1 MIALGIGDG
10 HDAGAALAIDGRI
23 VAAVSEERFT
33 RVKRQPGFPARS
45 IESVLSLTGVR
56 PNEVDRVGVAE
67 IAGRAAF
74 RLASPVYRAT
84 DPNRP
89 ADRAANRAV
98 AWAQNVVAR
107 EPTLAR
113 SDAAC
118 SRRVLAPRL
127 RNLGFVAPLELVDHH
142 RAHALA
148 AACAS
153 PFDNALVVTM
163 DAFGDGASATVSTWC
178 GGALTE
184 LDRTPY
190 PHSAALLYGRVT
202 AHLGFAEGEEG
213 KVCGL
218 AAKGDAARDP
228 HRLRALI
235 RAVEGRVQTGPP
247 PSPVRLDAIFR
258 HWPPEDVAAAVQSA
272 VEDAVSDAVGFW
284 MARTGARR
292 LVLAGGLF
300 ANVRLNQIVAARC
313 GAGDLDVFPHMG
325 DGGLCVGAAW
335 SVSPVRDTVARMPVF
350 LGPEPEGVSITERN
364 GARVSPLDDES
375 IRRLAAVIR
384 RGGVIGLVQGRMEF
398 GPRTLGRR
406 SLVFSAA
413 RPDVA
418 ARLGR
423 ALGRP
428 AIMPFAPAIRARDF
442 ARLAR
447 GPMHAAF
454 ARMTVTA
461 DAASPDIARRWPV
474 AVHAD
479 GSMRAQAVDP
489 AESPLLH
496 ALLDALADLAG
507 DGGPPV
513 VINTSFN
520 RHAEPIVMTARD
532 ALARAREWGLAA
544 LVLGRDVW
552 EFAA

>member
-1 MIALGIGDG
+1 MIALGLCDG
-10 HDAGAALAIDGRI
+10 HDAGAALAFDGRI

-33 RVKRQPGFPARS
+33 RVKRQPGFPVRA
-45 IESVLSLTGVR
+45 IESVLALAGVR
-56 PNEVDRVGVAE
+56 VHEVDRVGVAE
-67 IAGRAAF
+67 VAGRAAF
-74 RLASPVYRAT
+74 RLVAPIYRVT

-89 ADRAANRAV
+89 ADRLANRAV
-98 AWAQNVVAR
+98 AWAQNFVAR
-107 EPTLAR
+107 QPTLAR
-113 SDAAC
+113 TDAAI
-118 SRRVLAPRL
+118 SRRALASRL
-127 RNLGFVAPLELVDHH
+127 RDLGIVAPLELVDHH

-148 AACAS
+148 AACGS
-153 PFDNALVVTM
+153 PFDDALVVTM
-163 DAFGDGASATVSTWC
+163 DAFGDGASATVSTWR

-190 PHSAALLYGRVT
+190 PRSAALLFGRIT

-218 AAKGDAARDP
+218 AARGDRDRDP

-235 RAVEGRVQTGPP
+235 RAAQGRVLTGAP
-247 PSPVRLDAIFR
+247 PSPARLDAIFR
-258 HWPPEDVAAAVQSA
+258 HWPPEDVAAATQRA
-272 VEDAVSDAVGFW
+272 VEDAVSEAIGFR
-284 MARTGARR
+284 MTQAGARR

-313 GAGDLDVFPHMG
+313 GADDLDVFPHMG

-335 SVSPVRDTVARMPVF
+335 AVSPPGAVARMPVF
-350 LGPEPEGVSITERN
+350 LGPEPEVVPASER
-364 GARVSPLDDES
+364 GDTRVSAIDPDS
-375 IRRLAAVIR
+375 ICRLAAIVE
-384 RGGVIGLVQGRMEF
+384 RGGVIGLVHGRMEF
-398 GPRTLGRR
+398 GPRALGHR

-413 RPDVA
+413 RRDVA
-418 ARLGR
+418 ARLDR

-428 AIMPFAPAIRARDF
+428 AIMPFAPAIRTRDF

-454 ARMTVTA
+454 ARMAVTA
-461 DAASPDIARRWPV
+461 DAATLEVARRWPV

-479 GSMRAQAVDP
+479 GSMRAQTVDP
-489 AESPLLH
+489 AENPLLH
-496 ALLDALADLAG
+496 ALLDAFAEVAEHG
-507 DGGPPV
+507 EPPV

-544 LVLGRDVW
+544 LVLGENVW